1 MIGQS
6 TKGVNYYEKVDA
18 FLLSSL
24 TGPSRTGE
32 QANKNNQDNRNNQD
46 NQDNHNN
53 QDNRNN

>member
-18 FLLSSL
+18 FQLSSL

-46 NQDNHNN
+46 NHNN